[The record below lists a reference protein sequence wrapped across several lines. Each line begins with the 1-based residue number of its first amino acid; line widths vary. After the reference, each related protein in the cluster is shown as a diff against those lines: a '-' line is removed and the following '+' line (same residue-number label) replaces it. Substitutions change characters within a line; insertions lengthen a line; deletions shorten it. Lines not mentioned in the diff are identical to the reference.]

1 MKKYKF
7 SYSLPVLL
15 LLYAGMAIAAASI
28 VLNILRIVNNSA
40 PTTYNYISLIVV
52 GLVCVGYMVLAVSM
66 LVNSYYAVDGKYFI
80 LRWGIL
86 KNQLEI
92 KSMTRVLLDSD
103 KHQLTIFYNEDN
115 YFIVKSA
122 TIPFPDLVAALREV
136 NKKIVFDF
144 TSSNKKGGQ

>member
-15 LLYAGMAIAAASI
+15 LIYAGIAIAIASI
-28 VLNILRIVNNSA
+28 VLNVLRIINNSA
-40 PTTYNYISLIVV
+40 PSTYNYVSLIVV
-52 GLVCVGYMVLAVSM
+52 GLVCIGYMALAVSM
-66 LVNSYYAVDGKYFI
+66 LVNSYYAIDGRFFI

-86 KNQLEI
+86 KNQLDI
-92 KSMTRVLLDSD
+92 KSMTRVLLDGE

-115 YFIVKSA
+115 YFVVKSA
-122 TIPFPDLVAALREV
+122 TIPFPDLVAGLREV

-144 TSSNKKGGQ
+144 TTNDKKTD

>member
-15 LLYAGMAIAAASI
+15 LIYAGIAIAIASI
-28 VLNILRIVNNSA
+28 VLNVLWIINNSA
-40 PTTYNYISLIVV
+40 PSTYNYVSLIVV
-52 GLVCVGYMVLAVSM
+52 GLVCIGYMALAVSM
-66 LVNSYYAVDGKYFI
+66 LVNSYYAIDGSFFI

-86 KNQLEI
+86 KNQLDI
-92 KSMTRVLLDSD
+92 KSMTRVLLDGE

-115 YFIVKSA
+115 YFVVKSA
-122 TIPFPDLVAALREV
+122 TIPFPDLVAGLREV

-144 TSSNKKGGQ
+144 TTNDKKTD